1 MAVFFGLLFLI
12 FSSFMIGYHIGFHK
26 GFDELEEIQ
35 RKVLG
40 NKTDC

>member
-1 MAVFFGLLFLI
+1 MAVFFGILFLI
-12 FSSFMIGYHIGFHK
+12 FSSYMLGYHIGFHK